1 MKINTPLILIA
12 LMLTCPGLCLQTR
25 AVNPPPDGAYAN
37 FTTAEG
43 QNALLQLTAG
53 TANTAVGWFSLESV
67 TTGSFNTGLG
77 AGTLVFNT
85 GDDNTATGVA
95 ALLLNTTGADNT
107 ANGPPRLS
115 ITRRAVTIRL

>member
-43 QNALLQLTAG
+43 QNALLQLTTG

-85 GDDNTATGVA
+85 GDDNTAHWCCGTLVEHNRRRQHGCE
-95 ALLLNTTGADNT
+95 
-107 ANGPPRLS
+107 RLC
-115 ITRRAVTIRL
+115 AQ